1 MKNSARLYIFLSGVL
16 LLFVAGCAINRGIV
30 SLQQPVPATPS
41 QSIGKDVF
49 IRSVTDKREFQEH
62 PSRQDI
68 PSLGFEGSS
77 AASTDIKK
85 RAIARKRNTFG
96 QAMGDILLEEGQ
108 TVETVIGEALK
119 RSFAGLGYTV
129 LKNEQEVTTDTLVVD
144 SSIQKFWAYMTP
156 GFWAI
161 TLSCD
166 ISTSLQI
173 GIEKTNTKEAETI
186 TVKSEG
192 RYQTGAGGNWME
204 VLSKAVDK
212 YVEQVKT
219 KFSGKY

>member
-1 MKNSARLYIFLSGVL
+1 
-16 LLFVAGCAINRGIV
+16 
-30 SLQQPVPATPS
+30 
-41 QSIGKDVF
+41 
-49 IRSVTDKREFQEH
+49 
-62 PSRQDI
+62 
-68 PSLGFEGSS
+68 
-77 AASTDIKK
+77 
-85 RAIARKRNTFG
+85 
-96 QAMGDILLEEGQ
+96 
-108 TVETVIGEALK
+108 
-119 RSFAGLGYTV
+119 
-129 LKNEQEVTTDTLVVD
+129 
-144 SSIQKFWAYMTP
+144 MTP